1 MNEISGFR
9 IVSRDFLN
17 SIAVR
22 DWAILGGHVRLKHE
36 GGRSMTKKASFFI
49 AVVFFLAGMSPGLPA
64 RTSAQAEDAH
74 KGSILNAR

>member
-1 MNEISGFR
+1 
-9 IVSRDFLN
+9 
-17 SIAVR
+17 
-22 DWAILGGHVRLKHE
+22 
-36 GGRSMTKKASFFI
+36 MTKKASFFI